1 MEALFI
7 VLNDLTCYDE
17 LLELFVELDVRG
29 ATILESE
36 GMAKALLKSEGLSSL
51 LKNLF
56 EVKPS
61 NEIGKSK
68 TIFTVLS
75 KVKVSEV
82 AEAVEN
88 LLKESESKIKGF
100 LFSVPVNNVKS
111 FK

>member
-7 VLNDLTCYDE
+7 LLNDLSSYDD
-17 LLELFVELDVRG
+17 LLELFIKLEVRG

-51 LKNLF
+51 IKNLF
-56 EVKPS
+56 EIKPV

-75 KVKVSEV
+75 EEKVTEV
-82 AEAVEN
+82 AEAVEK
-88 LLKESESKIKGF
+88 LLEKSQSKVKGF
-100 LFSVPVNNVKS
+100 LFSIPVNNVKS